1 MTTVA
6 DILKYIE
13 TLAPTYMKMDWDNV
27 GLLCG
32 SRETPV
38 TKVLV
43 ALDPFEGVCR
53 EAAEWGA
60 ELIVTHHP
68 IIFDPLKSVTEETAV
83 GRSIMTLCRHGIS
96 AVNAHTNLD
105 CAPGGVNDVL
115 ADTLGLEDVETI
127 PPFFLDDRGRQWG
140 LLRRGRG
147 ILCESLGDILRNI
160 DQHRTLAAAHSDLER
175 KADSI
180 SKLVNR
186 LYDEVVLCDGH
197 SNSGDVHLLEG
208 VQTQQTAG
216 NVARDGYQR
225 DRVHVSCRNTR
236 NEVGSAGAGSS
247 KHDTS
252 LTGGACVAVGRMA
265 GALLMA
271 GNYMP
276 DFVAVLVQTV
286 VNIEN
291 SASRI
296 AENSIRALFEQALND
311 YI

>member
-6 DILKYIE
+6 DILKYVE

-68 IIFDPLKSVTEETAV
+68 IIFDPLKSVTEETTV

-115 ADTLGLEDVETI
+115 ADTLGLKDVETI
-127 PPFFLDDRGRQWG
+127 PPFFRDDQGRQWG
-140 LLRRGRG
+140 LLRRGRVEEQP
-147 ILCESLGDILRNI
+147 LSQFLETVRSSLNAEGLRYV
-160 DQHRTLAAAHSDLER
+160 DGG
-175 KADSI
+175 KP
-180 SKLVNR
+180 VR
-186 LYDEVVLCDGH
+186 L
-197 SNSGDVHLLEG
+197 
-208 VQTQQTAG
+208 
-216 NVARDGYQR
+216 
-225 DRVHVSCRNTR
+225 
-236 NEVGSAGAGSS
+236 
-247 KHDTS
+247 
-252 LTGGACVAVGRMA
+252 VAVGGGSCSDELMSAFEA
-265 GALLMA
+265 GCDTFVTADIKYNEFWDAQALGMNLIDA
-271 GNYMP
+271 GHFATENP
-276 DFVAVLVQTV
+276 VVAVLAEKIAAAFPEVQVKISETHRDCMKFR
-286 VNIEN
+286 
-291 SASRI
+291 SRQLH
-296 AENSIRALFEQALND
+296 E
-311 YI
+311 

>member
-6 DILKYIE
+6 DILKYVE

-68 IIFDPLKSVTEETAV
+68 IIFDPLKSVTEETTV

-115 ADTLGLEDVETI
+115 AATLGLNDVETI
-127 PPFFLDDRGRQWG
+127 PPFFRDDQGRQWG
-140 LLRRGRG
+140 LLRRGRVEKQP
-147 ILCESLGDILRNI
+147 LFQFLETVKSSLNAEGLRY
-160 DQHRTLAAAHSDLER
+160 
-175 KADSI
+175 
-180 SKLVNR
+180 V
-186 LYDEVVLCDGH
+186 DG
-197 SNSGDVHLLEG
+197 GKPV
-208 VQTQQTAG
+208 
-216 NVARDGYQR
+216 RR
-225 DRVHVSCRNTR
+225 
-236 NEVGSAGAGSS
+236 
-247 KHDTS
+247 
-252 LTGGACVAVGRMA
+252 VAVGGGSCADGMHEALEA
-265 GALLMA
+265 GCDTFVTADVRYNQFWDAHDLGLNLIDA
-271 GNYMP
+271 GHFYTENPVTRVLADTLKRAFP
-276 DFVAVLVQTV
+276 DISVKISETHTDCMKYA
-286 VNIEN
+286 
-291 SASRI
+291 
-296 AENSIRALFEQALND
+296 
-311 YI
+311 